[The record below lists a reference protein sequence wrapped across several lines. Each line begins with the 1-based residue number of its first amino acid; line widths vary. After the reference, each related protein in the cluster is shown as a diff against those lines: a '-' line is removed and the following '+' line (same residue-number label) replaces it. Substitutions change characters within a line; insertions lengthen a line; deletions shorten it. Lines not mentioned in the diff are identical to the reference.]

1 MDYLVIG
8 DSCCDLTPELKADP
22 HFKLIPLTLEIGSYT
37 VVDDENFNQLDFL
50 KRLNESTEG
59 AKTACP
65 SPEAFKT
72 AFEDSDTDE
81 IYVITIS
88 EHLSGSYQSAVVG
101 LQMYEEDHPDST
113 KKIHIFNTKT
123 ATAGELYLCLSI
135 QELKDAGKSYD
146 EVVELIEEKISVQ
159 QIYFVLESL
168 ENLRKNGRLSAVKS
182 FIATALNIKPIMTA
196 IGGIIQKLDQQRGT
210 NKAIKRMV
218 QLAVDRAGGPEKTA
232 DMLLTIVHVNNP
244 ERAEYVKEELLK
256 LAPFRRIVIS
266 NAMGVATVYA
276 EESGIIISL

>member
-1 MDYLVIG
+1 
-8 DSCCDLTPELKADP
+8 
-22 HFKLIPLTLEIGSYT
+22 
-37 VVDDENFNQLDFL
+37 
-50 KRLNESTEG
+50 
-59 AKTACP
+59 
-65 SPEAFKT
+65 
-72 AFEDSDTDE
+72 
-81 IYVITIS
+81 
-88 EHLSGSYQSAVVG
+88 
-101 LQMYEEDHPDST
+101 MYEEDHPDST